1 MFRDIKMSEQ
11 RMQDFRKSPLSNSI
25 NLDLSVKV
33 LTTGHWPNESRDP
46 TQQSQNGNIIDV
58 V

>member
-11 RMQDFRKSPLSNSI
+11 RMQDFRKSPLSNTLT
-25 NLDLSVKV
+25 LDLNVKV

-46 TQQSQNGNIIDV
+46 TQ
-58 V
+58 